1 MQIRLYLDE
10 DAMDGN
16 LVWALRVRGLDVVT
30 ALDAGLIQTPDLK
43 HLEYASLHGRTL
55 YSFNISDSMALHASW
70 RRWADS
76 TPGSFSASNSATVWE
91 NRCGVS
97 SALSKCDPLRVCAI
111 KLSSS
116 AFGDRGDG
124 SRRDDSETW
133 TLSSVRS
140 PWSRSPDSDV

>member
-55 YSFNISDSMALHASW
+55 YSFNVSDFMALHTSW
-70 RRWADS
+70 VAARKQHAGIIFGQQQRYSVGEQMRRLVRLVQMR
-76 TPGSFSASNSATVWE
+76 SAEGLCNRVEFLSAW
-91 NRCGVS
+91 G
-97 SALSKCDPLRVCAI
+97 
-111 KLSSS
+111 
-116 AFGDRGDG
+116 
-124 SRRDDSETW
+124 
-133 TLSSVRS
+133 
-140 PWSRSPDSDV
+140 